1 MLGYHGHSRYLPFL
15 DPYSWTYPT
24 HFTRLPGVVSL
35 GTEILVVVSK
45 IPMDHGLFTNGLPFK
60 KLLPEGWELPSP
72 TNGRILENILRCFC
86 LVKGS
91 IFCTWFWMI
100 VTVGFSIDQMVNWK
114 LRDFQRTTDY
124 CLKFQTSR
132 HLNIF
137 IFFLWLLTTKKSSSM
152 FTRTRHSGQNG
163 IPNLSQEKSRGFWNK
178 NIGFEET
185 SLHAPIRSGFLKGFL
200 GVRPGGTPIGS
211 INSMNFNGT
220 PVVRF
225 PARLEEAGTQVVQA
239 AMDPDLQVTAASVS
253 WWQGVVPAESWLKGG
268 VKSLVLS
275 GFIFSY
281 FLCASFCLVPLIFLK
296 KCERLPSWFGDLF
309 LAC

>member
-1 MLGYHGHSRYLPFL
+1 MIYVMLGYYGHSRYLPFL
-15 DPYSWTYPT
+15 DPYSWTYPI

-45 IPMDHGLFTNGLPFK
+45 IPMEHGPFTYGLPFK

-72 TNGRILENILRCFC
+72 TNGGILENILRCFC
-86 LVKGS
+86 LVKGT
-91 IFCTWFWMI
+91 IFCTLFWMI

-114 LRDFQRTTDY
+114 LQDFQRTTDY

-132 HLNIF
+132 HLNIL
-137 IFFLWLLTTKKSSSM
+137 IFFPLVVDHKKEFFHVCPAFWPKWHTKFLPRKIS
-152 FTRTRHSGQNG
+152 
-163 IPNLSQEKSRGFWNK
+163 EFWNK

-185 SLHAPIRSGFLKGFL
+185 SLHAQIRSGFLKGFL

-253 WWQGVVPAESWLKGG
+253 WWKEWSRLNLGWKGV
-268 VKSLVLS
+268 
-275 GFIFSY
+275 
-281 FLCASFCLVPLIFLK
+281 
-296 KCERLPSWFGDLF
+296 
-309 LAC
+309 